1 MKKELLLFLSIFYF
15 GFNWVAANSGNPSDY
30 MNQIG
35 SHYKEITQKTWEY
48 TSALAKDKNARKI
61 EKKRTALL
69 DEIKSA
75 ISSVKKM
82 NAFNGDNALRDTV
95 VAYLNLN
102 YDVLNDDYSKI
113 ADLEELAEQ
122 SYDMMEAYLTLQN
135 LANEKLRAAGE
146 RLTQAERD
154 FAERNNVTLIEGEE
168 TKIAARLRKASAMWK
183 YYNNVYLIFFKS
195 YLLESQMMQA
205 INAGD
210 MNAAEQVRNSLL
222 EIATEGLND
231 IAKLQPYE
239 GDNSLIL
246 AAKEIVSFYKK
257 EAEKDILTI
266 LDFQLKREHF
276 DKVNESFQKLSKK
289 DRTQPAVDEY
299 NKAVKEYNESIVNY
313 NKINDSLN
321 KERAKQLDNW
331 NNTVSKFT
339 SKNIK

>member
-1 MKKELLLFLSIFYF
+1 MKKELLLFLSIFYL
-15 GFNWVAANSGNPSDY
+15 GFNWVAANSGNPVEY

-35 SHYKEITQKTWEY
+35 AHYKEITKKTWEY

-61 EKKRTALL
+61 DKKRTALL

-75 ISSVKKM
+75 KSSVKKM
-82 NAFNGDNALRDTV
+82 NAFNGDNAFRDTV
-95 VAYLNLN
+95 VAYLELN

-113 ADLEELAEQ
+113 ADLEEIAEQ
-122 SYDMMEAYLTLQN
+122 SYDMMEAYLMLQD
-135 LANEKLRAAGE
+135 LANEKLRTAGE
-146 RLTQAERD
+146 RLTQAEKD

-183 YYNNVYLIFFKS
+183 YYNKVYLIFFKS

-222 EIATEGLND
+222 ESSSEGLKD
-231 IAKLQPYE
+231 IAKLEAYD

-246 AAKEIVSFYKK
+246 AGKEILSFYKK
-257 EAEKDILTI
+257 EAQKEILTI

-276 DKVNESFQKLSKK
+276 EKVNESFQKLGKK
-289 DRTQPAVDEY
+289 DRTQSAVDEY
-299 NKAVKEYNESIVNY
+299 NKAVKEYNESIGNY
-313 NKINDSLN
+313 NKVNDELN

-331 NNTVSKFT
+331 NKSVSKFT